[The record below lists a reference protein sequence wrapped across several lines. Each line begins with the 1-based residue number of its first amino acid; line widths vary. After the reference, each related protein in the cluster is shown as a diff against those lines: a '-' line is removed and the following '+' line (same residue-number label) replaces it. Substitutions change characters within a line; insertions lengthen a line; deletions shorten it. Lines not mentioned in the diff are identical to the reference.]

1 MSYEIL
7 DELFEKIG
15 QITNLKDIAYHQIKE
30 GRLNPIHKT
39 STDTLGVERWK
50 NGHYQNPVYIKDTW
64 VLQHVIETKKYVDI
78 ANTKQDSRSS
88 EAFFFFGVDSILIVP
103 HIKKDNVEGIICI
116 VTINEL
122 HQFTKEE
129 IEQCVKVVNNYAEIL

>member
-1 MSYEIL
+1 MNYEVL

-15 QITNLKDIAYHQIKE
+15 QATNLTDIAYHQIKD

-64 VLQHVIETKKYVDI
+64 VLQHVIANKTHVDI
-78 ANTKQDSRSS
+78 ANTKQDDRSS

-103 HIKKDNVEGIICI
+103 HIKEDNVEGIICI
-116 VTINEL
+116 VSIKEL
-122 HQFTKEE
+122 HEFTKEE
-129 IEQCVKVVNNYAEIL
+129 IDQCVKLVNDYKDRL